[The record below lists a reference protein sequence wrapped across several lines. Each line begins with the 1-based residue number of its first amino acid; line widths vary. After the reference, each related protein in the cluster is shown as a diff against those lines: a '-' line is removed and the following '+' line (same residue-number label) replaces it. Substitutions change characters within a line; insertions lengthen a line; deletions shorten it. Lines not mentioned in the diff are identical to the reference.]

1 MKEVIVK
8 DLIVLY
14 SINILSGFIQIVG
27 GLLGL
32 SLSLVAS
39 GINNLSRVF
48 SNMIGAYHM
57 FNNNKEFKL
66 KELYLNSLT
75 VGFAIIMGS
84 LYIFHQIG
92 QGQFSK
98 PDSRLIYILIVLI
111 ILISYIEK
119 TISKRFKKYKDKF
132 FFPNREKTK
141 FDQMIT
147 LMVLFSLVISQFY
160 KFDYFEGL
168 TAFIIGILTTLLGI
182 TLLKEALSGLLGKP
196 FKDRKIIDTID
207 SLLQEEKAIK
217 KVENLVITKYG
228 NHYKVIMTILLE
240 ENLGYEQVYDFL
252 EQLEKKLKKEVK
264 YINVYVEPK

>member
-1 MKEVIVK
+1 MKEVIIK

-119 TISKRFKKYKDKF
+119 QYLKDLK
-132 FFPNREKTK
+132 NIK
-141 FDQMIT
+141 IN
-147 LMVLFSLVISQFY
+147 FSFRI
-160 KFDYFEGL
+160 
-168 TAFIIGILTTLLGI
+168 
-182 TLLKEALSGLLGKP
+182 
-196 FKDRKIIDTID
+196 
-207 SLLQEEKAIK
+207 
-217 KVENLVITKYG
+217 
-228 NHYKVIMTILLE
+228 
-240 ENLGYEQVYDFL
+240 
-252 EQLEKKLKKEVK
+252 EKKQNLIKRL
-264 YINVYVEPK
+264 P